1 MMVRMWFT
9 TNSTVFSSLNSN
21 EKSMKVRNRYLVI
34 VTAGWVPCFALVAA
48 FCLLAIRPQVQRGQ
62 ELQTKLAE
70 AKSLYA
76 VAQEAAKK
84 DDQVRMAETVEEL
97 CGRISDFA
105 ARLEA
110 APDLAFE
117 IAQLANESGV
127 ESFAMKPKNRQRLDT
142 LPDCDR
148 IGEKHIDV
156 SFTSPF
162 HGFATFLNALERHRP
177 VLFVESFTIRHP
189 RVQSSEAEVS
199 MELAV
204 LIERP
209 HGG

>member
-1 MMVRMWFT
+1 MAKMWFT
-9 TNSTVFSSLNSN
+9 TNSTVFLSLNSS
-21 EKSMKVRNRYLVI
+21 KHSMKVRNRYVVI
-34 VTAGWVPCFALVAA
+34 VTAAWVPCLALAAA
-48 FCLLAIRPQVQRGQ
+48 FCLLAIRPQVQRDQ
-62 ELQTKLAE
+62 ELRTKLAE

-84 DDQVRMAETVEEL
+84 EDQVRMAETVERL
-97 CGRISDFA
+97 RGRVSDFA

-127 ESFAMKPKNRQRLDT
+127 GSFAMRPRKKQRLDT

-148 IGEKHIDV
+148 IGEKRIDI

-162 HGFATFLNALERHRP
+162 HGFATLLSALERHRP
-177 VLFVESFTIRHP
+177 VLFVESFTISHS
-189 RVQSSEAEVS
+189 RVQSSEPEVN

-204 LIERP
+204 LIEKP
-209 HGG
+209 QGG